1 MATTYE
7 HIQKNKIRSAILVL
21 LVPVSFVVFVYLAVM
36 IFFLLYSGLNYL
48 SPTSYLTFGSTLQVF
63 HQKAMHVC
71 NIVLPVAFLTGAFWA
86 WIAIHEGDNIL
97 LNRMGSVRVLYYF
110 EAEEAHRLLEN
121 LCITTG
127 MPKPELYVLE
137 DDSLNAFSVGARPE
151 ASGIVLS
158 RGLLEKLSR
167 VQLEGVL
174 AQQLAHIRL
183 YDVRMMSMV
192 IMCLAF
198 FTFAGEYLIYGTE
211 RDNVDSWEDIVRS
224 PTVRVPILVYIGAVL
239 LLYGYLLAPFIRFAL
254 SRKYQFLA
262 DAEAALMTRY
272 PKGLAKALWRIS
284 QNSRLVVLDR
294 TELLGVLCVENPQA
308 RETFFSHISGL
319 FRSHPP
325 VEERIRALN
334 DMDGLFLHV
343 PDKK

>member
-7 HIQKNKIRSAILVL
+7 HIKKNKFRSAILVL
-21 LVPVSFVVFVYLAVM
+21 LVPLSFVVFVYLAVM
-36 IFFLLYSGLNYL
+36 LFFLLCSGLHYL

-86 WIAIHEGDNIL
+86 MIAVKEGDNIL
-97 LNRMGSVRVLYYF
+97 LNCMGGVRVLYYF

-121 LCITTG
+121 LCIAAG
-127 MPKPELYVLE
+127 MPKPELYIME
-137 DDSLNAFSVGARPE
+137 DASLNAFSVGASPE
-151 ASGIVLS
+151 ASGIVLT
-158 RGLLEKLSR
+158 RGLLETLNR

-198 FTFAGEYLIYGTE
+198 FTFAGEYFFYGTE
-211 RDNVDSWEDIVRS
+211 RDNIDSWADALRR
-224 PTVRVPILVYIGAVL
+224 PRMPMLMYIGAAL
-239 LLYGYLLAPFIRFAL
+239 MGYGYLLAPFIRFAL
-254 SRKYQFLA
+254 SRNYQFLA

-272 PKGLAKALWRIS
+272 PKGLAKALWYISGHSRI
-284 QNSRLVVLDR
+284 VALDR
-294 TELLGVLCVENPQA
+294 TELLGVLCVENPQPYV
-308 RETFFSHISGL
+308 TFFSRISGL

-343 PDKK
+343 PTKN